1 MRNLMNID
9 NFGTVRSIL
18 NIIQR
23 SDVISKSYSTDA
35 IQQIISDKPDKFS
48 ERKINKAMK
57 VYLERSREYK
67 KFMEK
72 QIAEYNIG
80 KRHLAKIVGE
90 DPDNFTEADINRA
103 ITYLFPSGLYDKQ
116 AKPMMIDP
124 IKMYETRKE
133 AVFDEAGRP
142 HHFLFY
148 TLNPNYYEVLHE
160 IAGSLNRLDKIE
172 DQMLVKKIQ
181 PSSQDKLDIVESQW
195 MEKPELEKILCEK
208 IKDKDYEYFI
218 KSMDRLIQHPVSK
231 HAESFIMKFR
241 KKLLFINQHLIVP
254 KPEYNSD
261 NRPFILVEKCARK
274 NARGQV
280 KVIGNGS
287 GKITINGKDITLFDD
302 IQCRE
307 QTSSS
312 LPAKKK
318 VQMERVVDMKD
329 VTVSSPKRITM
340 TSLLLTRWLASRS
353 SPPRA
358 ERETDWS
365 SDDRSLEYGT
375 PPPIEEPHCYSM
387 CASESSCT
395 ELFNCINCT
404 LQVNKD
410 IIRNLLV
417 EHMRYVGG
425 RLQLLDDLEEN
436 KMDLKNPKYLAKYLK
451 QHEIN
456 ALLLHASFL
465 GQVDAITGLHKCRAD
480 LNHSEQGKGLTP
492 LHLCAF
498 SNSLEGVQYLLA
510 NGANIYLE
518 QIHTPFHYAA
528 FGNAFKVAQYFL
540 QLDVSQK
547 SPYGEETVLH
557 TAAKSKAYNV
567 LKLLAPHN
575 HTLDNL
581 DCNGYAA
588 IHHIADKGD
597 SACLM
602 VLLDAGCKLDLM
614 TKKGDTALHLA
625 AEASCVENV
634 DLLVERGANVHL
646 KNHRDQ
652 TALHIASRSHSFEC
666 VEILLKKGGCDP
678 NIEDSDGRT
687 PLHLALGRSLL
698 AYDVTELLIT
708 WKANINKTDK
718 YGYTPLHIAALNEL
732 SQCVDVLIQHGADLS
747 ARTKGGTSALSII
760 LRKTPTSLNVF
771 KQRLDA
777 SIMLHQ
783 HDLATGEVELRLDFH
798 PLLMH
803 QQQGEIRYLGTFVKE
818 GYKEILEHP
827 LCQAFL
833 HLKWQKIRKYYVGRL
848 VFYLFYVLILTGW
861 VMTALAHNCYNES
874 HGQLDNT
881 QPPLCANTTG
891 INGFLYRHPA
901 LLEVEWYALMV
912 LTILEAFRKLTSIPT
927 YPSVRQFFTQTE
939 NMVEWCVILSV
950 FATSFI
956 YTGRTYTWQSHVGA
970 FAVLCGWSNLMLM
983 IGQLPI
989 FGAYVA
995 MFTSVQAQVFKLL
1008 LAYACLLV
1016 GFTASFC
1023 VIFPRSK
1030 SFSSPHI
1037 GLIKVL
1043 VMMTGELNFEDL
1055 FFPREED
1062 GKSIDSTSWILL
1074 QVSAQLSFVLFLLFV
1089 TIVLMNLLIGIAV
1102 HDIKGL
1108 QKTAG
1113 LAKLVRQ
1120 TKLICDVETALFLG
1134 LMPKRLTKFLRW
1146 TALLLP
1152 SPLRAVLTVR
1162 PLNPRESR
1170 LPRDLLTAAHKI
1182 AKDRKNICGT
1192 LYSRKS
1198 NATTYTYLKS
1208 EPYSTFRRHSPDED
1222 VSVDDY
1228 SIKEELS
1235 ELKKICERNH
1245 QLLRDVMMVLVN
1257 DKRVVNKEED
1267 ENN

>member
-1 MRNLMNID
+1 MEN
-9 NFGTVRSIL
+9 RS
-18 NIIQR
+18 QS
-23 SDVISKSYSTDA
+23 SDS
-35 IQQIISDKPDKFS
+35 P
-48 ERKINKAMK
+48 
-57 VYLERSREYK
+57 
-67 KFMEK
+67 
-72 QIAEYNIG
+72 
-80 KRHLAKIVGE
+80 
-90 DPDNFTEADINRA
+90 
-103 ITYLFPSGLYDKQ
+103 
-116 AKPMMIDP
+116 
-124 IKMYETRKE
+124 
-133 AVFDEAGRP
+133 
-142 HHFLFY
+142 
-148 TLNPNYYEVLHE
+148 
-160 IAGSLNRLDKIE
+160 
-172 DQMLVKKIQ
+172 
-181 PSSQDKLDIVESQW
+181 
-195 MEKPELEKILCEK
+195 
-208 IKDKDYEYFI
+208 
-218 KSMDRLIQHPVSK
+218 
-231 HAESFIMKFR
+231 
-241 KKLLFINQHLIVP
+241 
-254 KPEYNSD
+254 
-261 NRPFILVEKCARK
+261 
-274 NARGQV
+274 
-280 KVIGNGS
+280 
-287 GKITINGKDITLFDD
+287 
-302 IQCRE
+302 
-307 QTSSS
+307 
-312 LPAKKK
+312 PAKKK
-318 VQMERVVDMKD
+318 VQLERIIDIENEAVSIPSPPNRIMK
-329 VTVSSPKRITM
+329 
-340 TSLLLTRWLASRS
+340 SLLLTRWLTSRS
-353 SPPRA
+353 TLRTEP
-358 ERETDWS
+358 ETSWS
-365 SDDRSLEYGT
+365 SDERTLEYGT
-375 PPPIEEPHCYSM
+375 PPPIEEPHCYST
-387 CASESSCT
+387 CPSESSCT
-395 ELFNCINCT
+395 EEINCT
-404 LQVNKD
+404 LQVNKNM
-410 IIRNLLV
+410 IRNLLV

-425 RLQLLDDLEEN
+425 RLQLLDDLEAN
-436 KMDLKNPKYLAKYLK
+436 KIDLEDSERFVKAYR
-451 QHEIN
+451 QHEIDT
-456 ALLLHASFL
+456 LLLYASFL
-465 GQVDAITGLHKCRAD
+465 GREDVIIKLQKCGAD
-480 LNHSEQGKGLTP
+480 LNYSEQGQGLTP

-510 NGANIYLE
+510 NGANMDLRRM
-518 QIHTPFHYAA
+518 HTPFHYAA
-528 FGNAFKVAQYFL
+528 FGDAFKVAQHFL
-540 QLDVSQK
+540 QLGISQE
-547 SPYGEETVLH
+547 SSLGEETVLH
-557 TAAKSKAYNV
+557 AAARSNALNV
-567 LKLLAPHN
+567 LKLLAPCN
-575 HTLDNL
+575 PTLNNL
-581 DCNGYAA
+581 DCNGYGA
-588 IHHIADKGD
+588 IHHVADRGD
-597 SACLM
+597 PACLT
-602 VLLDAGCKLDLM
+602 VLLDAGCELDLM

-634 DLLVERGANVHL
+634 DLLVEKGANVHL

-652 TALHIASRSHSFEC
+652 TALHIAARSHSLEC
-666 VEILLKKGGCDP
+666 VEVLLKKGGCDL
-678 NIEDSDGRT
+678 NVEDSDGRT

-698 AYDVTELLIT
+698 AYDVTEFLIT
-708 WKANINKTDK
+708 WKANVNKTDK

-732 SQCVDVLIQHGADLS
+732 SQCVDILIQHGADLS

-777 SIMLHQ
+777 SITLHQ
-783 HDLATGEVELRLDFH
+783 HGSATGEVELRLDFH

-874 HGQLDNT
+874 HGQLDNA

-901 LLEVEWYALMV
+901 LLELEWYALMV

-927 YPSVRQFFTQTE
+927 YLSVRQFFTQAE

-956 YTGRTYTWQSHVGA
+956 YTGRTYAWQNHVGA

-1043 VMMTGELNFEDL
+1043 VMMTGELDFEDL

-1062 GKSIDSTSWILL
+1062 GHSTDSGGTSWILL

-1089 TIVLMNLLIGIAV
+1089 TIVLMNLLVGIAV

-1134 LMPKRLTKFLRW
+1134 LMPKRLTKFLKW

-1162 PLNPRESR
+1162 PLNPRETR
-1170 LPRDLLTAAHKI
+1170 LPRDLLFAAHKV
-1182 AKDRKNICGT
+1182 AKERKGMSGT

-1198 NATTYTYLKS
+1198 TSTVHTYLKS
-1208 EPYSTFRRHSPDED
+1208 EPYTSFRRRLPEED
-1222 VSVDDY
+1222 VVPFDDY
-1228 SIKEELS
+1228 TIKGELA
-1235 ELKKICERNH
+1235 EVKQICERNH
-1245 QLLRDVMMVLVN
+1245 QLLQDLVMHLVMK
-1257 DKRVVNKEED
+1257 KRGKEED

>member
-1 MRNLMNID
+1 MENI
-9 NFGTVRSIL
+9 
-18 NIIQR
+18 
-23 SDVISKSYSTDA
+23 
-35 IQQIISDKPDKFS
+35 
-48 ERKINKAMK
+48 
-57 VYLERSREYK
+57 
-67 KFMEK
+67 
-72 QIAEYNIG
+72 
-80 KRHLAKIVGE
+80 
-90 DPDNFTEADINRA
+90 
-103 ITYLFPSGLYDKQ
+103 
-116 AKPMMIDP
+116 
-124 IKMYETRKE
+124 
-133 AVFDEAGRP
+133 
-142 HHFLFY
+142 
-148 TLNPNYYEVLHE
+148 
-160 IAGSLNRLDKIE
+160 
-172 DQMLVKKIQ
+172 
-181 PSSQDKLDIVESQW
+181 
-195 MEKPELEKILCEK
+195 
-208 IKDKDYEYFI
+208 
-218 KSMDRLIQHPVSK
+218 
-231 HAESFIMKFR
+231 
-241 KKLLFINQHLIVP
+241 
-254 KPEYNSD
+254 
-261 NRPFILVEKCARK
+261 
-274 NARGQV
+274 
-280 KVIGNGS
+280 
-287 GKITINGKDITLFDD
+287 
-302 IQCRE
+302 
-307 QTSSS
+307 
-312 LPAKKK
+312 
-318 VQMERVVDMKD
+318 
-329 VTVSSPKRITM
+329 TVSISNTPKRTTM
-340 TSLLLTRWLASRS
+340 TSLLLTRWLTSKS
-353 SPPRA
+353 STRTNA
-358 ERETDWS
+358 ETSWS

-387 CASESSCT
+387 CASETSCT
-395 ELFNCINCT
+395 EEINCT

-410 IIRNLLV
+410 IIKNLLV
-417 EHMRYVGG
+417 EHMRHIGG

-436 KMDLKNPKYLAKYLK
+436 KMDLKNPENFAKLYK

-456 ALLLHASFL
+456 ALLLHSSFL
-465 GQVDAITGLHKCRAD
+465 GHVDAIKSLHKYGAD
-480 LNHSEQGKGLTP
+480 LNHSEQGQGLTP

-498 SNSLEGVQYLLA
+498 SNCLEGVQYLLD
-510 NGANIYLE
+510 NGANIHLE
-518 QIHTPFHYAA
+518 QTHTPFHYAA
-528 FGNAFKVAQYFL
+528 FGNACKVTQYFL
-540 QLDVSQK
+540 QLGISQE
-547 SPYGEETVLH
+547 SCYGEETVLH
-557 TAAKSKAYNV
+557 SAARSDAYNV
-567 LKLLAPHN
+567 LKLLAPN
-575 HTLDNL
+575 NPTLDNL

-588 IHHIADKGD
+588 IHHVADRGD
-597 SACLM
+597 PSCLM
-602 VLLDAGCKLDLM
+602 VLLDAGCKLDLT
-614 TKKGDTALHLA
+614 TKKNDTALHLA
-625 AEASCVENV
+625 AAASCVENV

-646 KNHRDQ
+646 RNHRDQ
-652 TALHIASRSHSFEC
+652 TALHIAARSHSLEC

-698 AYDVTELLIT
+698 AYDVTEFLIT
-708 WKANINKTDK
+708 WKANVNKTDK

-732 SQCVDVLIQHGADLS
+732 SQCVDILIQHGADLS

-777 SIMLHQ
+777 SITLHQ
-783 HDLATGEVELRLDFH
+783 HGSATGEAELRLDFH
-798 PLLMH
+798 PLLMN

-848 VFYLFYVLILTGW
+848 IFYLFYVLILTGW

-874 HGQLDNT
+874 HGQLDNG

-912 LTILEAFRKLTSIPT
+912 LTILEVFRKLTSIPT
-927 YPSVRQFFTQTE
+927 YPSVRQFFTQAE

-956 YTGRTYTWQSHVGA
+956 YTGRTYPWQSHVGA

-1055 FFPREED
+1055 FFPHEED
-1062 GKSIDSTSWILL
+1062 GKTIDSGSTSWILL

-1089 TIVLMNLLIGIAV
+1089 TIVLMNLLVGIAV

-1134 LMPKRLTKFLRW
+1134 LMPKRLMKFLRW

-1170 LPRDLLTAAHKI
+1170 LPRDLLAAAHKV
-1182 AKDRKNICGT
+1182 AKERKNCISGT

-1198 NATTYTYLKS
+1198 NATVYTCLKS
-1208 EPYSTFRRHSPDED
+1208 EPYLTFRRHFPEEEISTI
-1222 VSVDDY
+1222 DDY
-1228 SIKEELS
+1228 AIKGELA

-1245 QLLRDVMMVLVN
+1245 QLLQDIVLMLVN
-1257 DKRVVNKEED
+1257 DKRE
-1267 ENN
+1267 

>member
-1 MRNLMNID
+1 
-9 NFGTVRSIL
+9 
-18 NIIQR
+18 
-23 SDVISKSYSTDA
+23 
-35 IQQIISDKPDKFS
+35 
-48 ERKINKAMK
+48 
-57 VYLERSREYK
+57 
-67 KFMEK
+67 ME
-72 QIAEYNIG
+72 
-80 KRHLAKIVGE
+80 
-90 DPDNFTEADINRA
+90 
-103 ITYLFPSGLYDKQ
+103 
-116 AKPMMIDP
+116 
-124 IKMYETRKE
+124 
-133 AVFDEAGRP
+133 
-142 HHFLFY
+142 
-148 TLNPNYYEVLHE
+148 
-160 IAGSLNRLDKIE
+160 NRL
-172 DQMLVKKIQ
+172 
-181 PSSQDKLDIVESQW
+181 
-195 MEKPELEKILCEK
+195 
-208 IKDKDYEYFI
+208 
-218 KSMDRLIQHPVSK
+218 
-231 HAESFIMKFR
+231 
-241 KKLLFINQHLIVP
+241 
-254 KPEYNSD
+254 
-261 NRPFILVEKCARK
+261 
-274 NARGQV
+274 
-280 KVIGNGS
+280 
-287 GKITINGKDITLFDD
+287 
-302 IQCRE
+302 
-307 QTSSS
+307 QTSNSP
-312 LPAKKK
+312 LAKKK
-318 VQMERVVDMKD
+318 VRLERVIDIED
-329 VTVSSPKRITM
+329 EAVSIPSPPNRIM

-353 SPPRA
+353 TPRS
-358 ERETDWS
+358 EPETSWS
-365 SDDRSLEYGT
+365 IDDRSLEYGT

-387 CASESSCT
+387 CPSESSCT
-395 ELFNCINCT
+395 EEINCA
-404 LQVNKD
+404 LQVNKSV
-410 IIRNLLV
+410 IKNLLV

-425 RLQLLDDLEEN
+425 RLQLLDDLDA
-436 KMDLKNPKYLAKYLK
+436 KKIDLEDSERFVKTYK
-451 QHEIN
+451 QHEIDT
-456 ALLLHASFL
+456 LLLYASFL
-465 GQVDAITGLHKCRAD
+465 GRADVIRILHKHGAD
-480 LNHSEQGKGLTP
+480 LNYSEQEQGLTA
-492 LHLCAF
+492 LHLCSF
-498 SNSLEGVQYLLA
+498 SNCLEGVQYLLA
-510 NGANIYLE
+510 NGAFMDLKRM
-518 QIHTPFHYAA
+518 HTPFHYAA
-528 FGNAFKVAQYFL
+528 FGDAFHVAEYFL
-540 QLDVSQK
+540 RLGITQESSL
-547 SPYGEETVLH
+547 GEETVLH
-557 TAAKSKAYNV
+557 TAARSNALNV
-567 LKLLAPHN
+567 LKLLAPCN
-575 HTLDNL
+575 PALNNL

-588 IHHIADKGD
+588 IHHVADRGEP
-597 SACLM
+597 ACLT
-602 VLLDAGCKLDLM
+602 VLLDAGCELDLM

-652 TALHIASRSHSFEC
+652 TALHIASRSHSLEC
-666 VEILLKKGGCDP
+666 VEILLKKGGCDL
-678 NIEDSDGRT
+678 NAEDSDGRT

-698 AYDVTELLIT
+698 AYDVTEFLIT
-708 WKANINKTDK
+708 WKANVNKTDK

-732 SQCVDVLIQHGADLS
+732 SQCVDILIQHGADLS

-777 SIMLHQ
+777 SITLHQ
-783 HDLATGEVELRLDFH
+783 HGSATGEVELRLDFH

-874 HGQLDNT
+874 HGQLDNN
-881 QPPLCANTTG
+881 QRPLCANTTG
-891 INGFLYRHPA
+891 INGFLYRHPV
-901 LLEVEWYALMV
+901 LLELEWYALMV

-927 YPSVRQFFTQTE
+927 YLSVRQFFTQAE

-956 YTGRTYTWQSHVGA
+956 YTGRTYAWQNHVGA

-1062 GKSIDSTSWILL
+1062 STSMDSGGTSWILL

-1089 TIVLMNLLIGIAV
+1089 TIVLMNLLVGIAV

-1162 PLNPRESR
+1162 PLNPRETR
-1170 LPRDLLTAAHKI
+1170 LPRDLLFAAHKV
-1182 AKDRKNICGT
+1182 AKERKNMSGT

-1198 NATTYTYLKS
+1198 TNTMQTYLKS
-1208 EPYSTFRRHSPDED
+1208 DSFSTFRRRLPEED
-1222 VSVDDY
+1222 VVNMDDY
-1228 SIKEELS
+1228 MIKGELA
-1235 ELKKICERNH
+1235 EVKQICERN
-1245 QLLRDVMMVLVN
+1245 QKLLQDLLMHLVMN
-1257 DKRVVNKEED
+1257 KRGSKEED

>member
-1 MRNLMNID
+1 
-9 NFGTVRSIL
+9 
-18 NIIQR
+18 
-23 SDVISKSYSTDA
+23 
-35 IQQIISDKPDKFS
+35 
-48 ERKINKAMK
+48 
-57 VYLERSREYK
+57 
-67 KFMEK
+67 ME
-72 QIAEYNIG
+72 
-80 KRHLAKIVGE
+80 
-90 DPDNFTEADINRA
+90 
-103 ITYLFPSGLYDKQ
+103 
-116 AKPMMIDP
+116 
-124 IKMYETRKE
+124 
-133 AVFDEAGRP
+133 
-142 HHFLFY
+142 
-148 TLNPNYYEVLHE
+148 
-160 IAGSLNRLDKIE
+160 
-172 DQMLVKKIQ
+172 
-181 PSSQDKLDIVESQW
+181 
-195 MEKPELEKILCEK
+195 
-208 IKDKDYEYFI
+208 
-218 KSMDRLIQHPVSK
+218 
-231 HAESFIMKFR
+231 
-241 KKLLFINQHLIVP
+241 
-254 KPEYNSD
+254 NSD
-261 NRPFILVEKCARK
+261 SQA
-274 NARGQV
+274 
-280 KVIGNGS
+280 
-287 GKITINGKDITLFDD
+287 
-302 IQCRE
+302 
-307 QTSSS
+307 SSS
-312 LPAKKK
+312 SPGKKK
-318 VQMERVVDMKD
+318 VQIERIIDMDD
-329 VTVSSPKRITM
+329 VTVSVPSTPKRTTM
-340 TSLLLTRWLASRS
+340 TSLLLTRWLASK
-353 SPPRA
+353 SPSRTKV
-358 ERETDWS
+358 ETSWS
-365 SDDRSLEYGT
+365 TDDHALEYGT
-375 PPPIEEPHCYSM
+375 PPPIEEPHCYSV
-387 CASESSCT
+387 CGSESSCT
-395 ELFNCINCT
+395 EEINCT

-410 IIRNLLV
+410 IIKNLLI
-417 EHMRYVGG
+417 EHMRHVGG
-425 RLQLLDDLEEN
+425 RLQLLDDLEANKIDLEN
-436 KMDLKNPKYLAKYLK
+436 RERFVKLYK

-456 ALLLHASFL
+456 VLLLHASFL
-465 GQVDAITGLHKCRAD
+465 ARVDVIITLHSYGAD
-480 LNHSEQGKGLTP
+480 LNHSEQGQGLTP

-498 SNSLEGVQYLLA
+498 SDCLDGVKYLLS
-510 NGANIYLE
+510 NGANIYLKRT
-518 QIHTPFHYAA
+518 HTPFHYAA
-528 FGNAFKVAQYFL
+528 FGDAFKVAQYFL
-540 QLDVSQK
+540 QLGINQE

-557 TAAKSKAYNV
+557 SAARSNSLSV
-567 LKLLAPHN
+567 LKLLAVHN
-575 HTLDNL
+575 STLNNL

-588 IHHIADKGD
+588 IHHVADRGD
-597 SACLM
+597 PACLT
-602 VLLDAGCKLDLM
+602 VLLDAGCDLDLM
-614 TKKGDTALHLA
+614 TKKGDTALHIA

-652 TALHIASRSHSFEC
+652 TALHIASRSHSLEC

-698 AYDVTELLIT
+698 AYDVTEFLIT
-708 WKANINKTDK
+708 WKANVNKAEK

-732 SQCVDVLIQHGADLS
+732 SQCVDILIQHGANLS
-747 ARTKGGTSALSII
+747 SRTKGGTSALSII

-771 KQRLDA
+771 KQKLDA
-777 SIMLHQ
+777 SITLHQ
-783 HDLATGEVELRLDFH
+783 HGSATGEVELRLDFH

-827 LCQAFL
+827 LCQAFI

-881 QPPLCANTTG
+881 QPPLCANTSG

-912 LTILEAFRKLTSIPT
+912 LTILEAVRKLTSIPT
-927 YPSVRQFFTQTE
+927 YLSVRQFFTQAE

-956 YTGRTYTWQSHVGA
+956 YTGRTYAWQSHVGA

-1062 GKSIDSTSWILL
+1062 GKSTDSGGTSWILL

-1089 TIVLMNLLIGIAV
+1089 TIVLMNLLVGIAV

-1162 PLNPRESR
+1162 PLNPRETR
-1170 LPRDLLTAAHKI
+1170 LPRDLLSAAHKV
-1182 AKDRKNICGT
+1182 AKDRKSMSGT
-1192 LYSRKS
+1192 LCSRKS
-1198 NATTYTYLKS
+1198 NSTTYTYLKS
-1208 EPYSTFRRHSPDED
+1208 EPYSTFHRRTQEED
-1222 VSVDDY
+1222 VPVDDY
-1228 SIKEELS
+1228 AIKGELV
-1235 ELKKICERNH
+1235 ELKSICEKNQ
-1245 QLLRDVMMVLVN
+1245 QLLQDLVVALVN
-1257 DKRVVNKEED
+1257 NKRDVNKEED

>member
-1 MRNLMNID
+1 MAND
-9 NFGTVRSIL
+9 SHVSI
-18 NIIQR
+18 
-23 SDVISKSYSTDA
+23 S
-35 IQQIISDKPDKFS
+35 P
-48 ERKINKAMK
+48 
-57 VYLERSREYK
+57 
-67 KFMEK
+67 
-72 QIAEYNIG
+72 
-80 KRHLAKIVGE
+80 
-90 DPDNFTEADINRA
+90 P
-103 ITYLFPSGLYDKQ
+103 P
-116 AKPMMIDP
+116 
-124 IKMYETRKE
+124 
-133 AVFDEAGRP
+133 
-142 HHFLFY
+142 
-148 TLNPNYYEVLHE
+148 
-160 IAGSLNRLDKIE
+160 
-172 DQMLVKKIQ
+172 
-181 PSSQDKLDIVESQW
+181 
-195 MEKPELEKILCEK
+195 
-208 IKDKDYEYFI
+208 
-218 KSMDRLIQHPVSK
+218 
-231 HAESFIMKFR
+231 
-241 KKLLFINQHLIVP
+241 
-254 KPEYNSD
+254 
-261 NRPFILVEKCARK
+261 
-274 NARGQV
+274 
-280 KVIGNGS
+280 
-287 GKITINGKDITLFDD
+287 
-302 IQCRE
+302 
-307 QTSSS
+307 
-312 LPAKKK
+312 KKK
-318 VQMERVVDMKD
+318 VLLEQIIDMED
-329 VTVSSPKRITM
+329 VTVSTPSTPKRTTM
-340 TSLLLTRWLASRS
+340 TSLLLTRWLASKNT
-353 SPPRA
+353 PRT
-358 ERETDWS
+358 ETETSWTS
-365 SDDRSLEYGT
+365 EDRSLEYGT

-395 ELFNCINCT
+395 EEINCT

-410 IIRNLLV
+410 IIRNLLI
-417 EHMRYVGG
+417 EHMRSVGG
-425 RLQLLDDLEEN
+425 RLQLLDNLEMGKIDLDDPEHV
-436 KMDLKNPKYLAKYLK
+436 LKTYKR
-451 QHEIN
+451 QEIN
-456 ALLLHASFL
+456 TLLLYASFL
-465 GQVDAITGLHKCRAD
+465 GQVDLITGLHKCGAD
-480 LNHSEQGKGLTP
+480 LNHSEQGQGLTA

-510 NGANIYLE
+510 NGVNMNL
-518 QIHTPFHYAA
+518 QRTHTPFHYAA

-540 QLDVSQK
+540 RLGISQE
-547 SPYGEETVLH
+547 SPLGEETVLH
-557 TAAKSKAYNV
+557 AAARSNALNV

-575 HTLDNL
+575 PLLNNL

-588 IHHIADKGD
+588 IHLVADGGD
-597 SACLM
+597 PACLM
-602 VLLDAGCKLDLM
+602 VLLDAGCQLDLM

-634 DLLVERGANVHL
+634 SLLVEKGANVHL
-646 KNHRDQ
+646 KNHRGQ
-652 TALHIASRSHSFEC
+652 TALHIASRCHSLEC
-666 VEILLKKGGCDP
+666 VEVLLKKGDCDP
-678 NIEDSDGRT
+678 NVEDDDGRIS
-687 PLHLALGRSLL
+687 LHLALGRSLL
-698 AYDVTELLIT
+698 AYDVTEFLIT
-708 WKANINKTDK
+708 WKANVNKTDK

-732 SQCVDVLIQHGADLS
+732 SQCVDILIQHGADLS

-771 KQRLDA
+771 KQKLDA
-777 SIMLHQ
+777 SITLHQ
-783 HDLATGEVELRLDFH
+783 HGSATGEVELRLDFH

-874 HGQLDNT
+874 HGQLDNG

-927 YPSVRQFFTQTE
+927 YPSVRQFFTQAE

-956 YTGRTYTWQSHVGA
+956 YTGRTYPWQSHVGA

-1062 GKSIDSTSWILL
+1062 GKATDSGGTSWILL

-1089 TIVLMNLLIGIAV
+1089 TIVLMNLLVGIAV

-1120 TKLICDVETALFLG
+1120 TKLIYDVETALFLG
-1134 LMPKRLTKFLRW
+1134 LLPKRVMKFLRW

-1162 PLNPRESR
+1162 PLNPRETR
-1170 LPRDLLTAAHKI
+1170 LPRELLSAAHKVV
-1182 AKDRKNICGT
+1182 KDRKNAFGT
-1192 LYSRKS
+1192 LCSRKS
-1198 NATTYTYLKS
+1198 NSTMYTYLKS
-1208 EPYSTFRRHSPDED
+1208 EPYSTFRRRSRED
-1222 VSVDDY
+1222 DTSVDECT
-1228 SIKEELS
+1228 IKGELAD
-1235 ELKKICERNH
+1235 LKKICERNH
-1245 QLLRDVMMVLVN
+1245 KLLQDLIMALMI
-1257 DKRVVNKEED
+1257 DKRYNVDKTED
-1267 ENN
+1267 EAN

>member
-1 MRNLMNID
+1 MEMNH
-9 NFGTVRSIL
+9 SQAL
-18 NIIQR
+18 N
-23 SDVISKSYSTDA
+23 S
-35 IQQIISDKPDKFS
+35 P
-48 ERKINKAMK
+48 
-57 VYLERSREYK
+57 
-67 KFMEK
+67 
-72 QIAEYNIG
+72 
-80 KRHLAKIVGE
+80 
-90 DPDNFTEADINRA
+90 
-103 ITYLFPSGLYDKQ
+103 
-116 AKPMMIDP
+116 
-124 IKMYETRKE
+124 
-133 AVFDEAGRP
+133 
-142 HHFLFY
+142 
-148 TLNPNYYEVLHE
+148 
-160 IAGSLNRLDKIE
+160 
-172 DQMLVKKIQ
+172 
-181 PSSQDKLDIVESQW
+181 
-195 MEKPELEKILCEK
+195 
-208 IKDKDYEYFI
+208 
-218 KSMDRLIQHPVSK
+218 
-231 HAESFIMKFR
+231 
-241 KKLLFINQHLIVP
+241 
-254 KPEYNSD
+254 
-261 NRPFILVEKCARK
+261 
-274 NARGQV
+274 
-280 KVIGNGS
+280 
-287 GKITINGKDITLFDD
+287 
-302 IQCRE
+302 
-307 QTSSS
+307 
-312 LPAKKK
+312 PAKKK
-318 VQMERVVDMKD
+318 VQMERIIDMED
-329 VTVSSPKRITM
+329 VTVSIPNSSKRTTM
-340 TSLLLTRWLASRS
+340 TSLLLTRWLASK
-353 SPPRA
+353 SPHHT
-358 ERETDWS
+358 EVETNWS
-365 SDDRSLEYGT
+365 SDDQSLEYGT

-395 ELFNCINCT
+395 EEINCT

-410 IIRNLLV
+410 IIKNLLV
-417 EHMRYVGG
+417 EHMRHIGG

-436 KMDLKNPKYLAKYLK
+436 KMDLKNPEHFVKYYK
-451 QHEIN
+451 QQEVN

-465 GQVDAITGLHKCRAD
+465 GRIDAIAGLHKCGAD
-480 LNHSEQGKGLTP
+480 LNHSEQGQGLTP
-492 LHLCAF
+492 LHLSAF
-498 SNSLEGVQYLLA
+498 SNSLESVQYLLT
-510 NGANIYLE
+510 NGANIHLGRT
-518 QIHTPFHYAA
+518 HTPFHYAA

-540 QLDVSQK
+540 HLGVSQE
-547 SPYGEETVLH
+547 SPCGEETVLH
-557 TAAKSKAYNV
+557 TAARSNAYNV
-567 LKLLAPHN
+567 LKLLASNN
-575 HTLDNL
+575 HTLNNL

-588 IHHIADKGD
+588 IHHVADRGD
-597 SACLM
+597 PAGLL
-602 VLLDAGCKLDLM
+602 VLLDAGCELDLM

-625 AEASCVENV
+625 AESSCVENV
-634 DLLVERGANVHL
+634 DLLVEKGANVHL

-652 TALHIASRSHSFEC
+652 TALHIASRSHSLEC

-678 NIEDSDGRT
+678 NIEDNDGRT

-698 AYDVTELLIT
+698 AYDVTELLIM

-732 SQCVDVLIQHGADLS
+732 SQCVDILIQHGADLS

-777 SIMLHQ
+777 SITLHQ
-783 HDLATGEVELRLDFH
+783 HGSATGEAELRLDFH

-901 LLEVEWYALMV
+901 LLEMEWYALMV

-927 YPSVRQFFTQTE
+927 YPSVRQFFTQAE

-956 YTGRTYTWQSHVGA
+956 YTGRTYAWQSHVGA

-1062 GKSIDSTSWILL
+1062 GKSIDSGGTSWILL

-1089 TIVLMNLLIGIAV
+1089 TIVLMNLLVGIAV

-1134 LMPKRLTKFLRW
+1134 LIPKRLTKLLRW

-1170 LPRDLLTAAHKI
+1170 LPRDLLSAAHKVV
-1182 AKDRKNICGT
+1182 KDRKNMSGT
-1192 LYSRKS
+1192 LCSRKS
-1198 NATTYTYLKS
+1198 NATAYTYLKS
-1208 EPYSTFRRHSPDED
+1208 EPYSTFRRRSPEED

-1228 SIKEELS
+1228 SVKGDLA
-1235 ELKKICERNH
+1235 ELKKICDKNH
-1245 QLLRDVMMVLVN
+1245 QLLQDVVMALMN
-1257 DKRVVNKEED
+1257 DKRIVNKEKD

>member
-1 MRNLMNID
+1 
-9 NFGTVRSIL
+9 
-18 NIIQR
+18 
-23 SDVISKSYSTDA
+23 
-35 IQQIISDKPDKFS
+35 
-48 ERKINKAMK
+48 
-57 VYLERSREYK
+57 
-67 KFMEK
+67 ME
-72 QIAEYNIG
+72 
-80 KRHLAKIVGE
+80 
-90 DPDNFTEADINRA
+90 
-103 ITYLFPSGLYDKQ
+103 
-116 AKPMMIDP
+116 
-124 IKMYETRKE
+124 
-133 AVFDEAGRP
+133 
-142 HHFLFY
+142 
-148 TLNPNYYEVLHE
+148 
-160 IAGSLNRLDKIE
+160 
-172 DQMLVKKIQ
+172 
-181 PSSQDKLDIVESQW
+181 
-195 MEKPELEKILCEK
+195 
-208 IKDKDYEYFI
+208 
-218 KSMDRLIQHPVSK
+218 
-231 HAESFIMKFR
+231 
-241 KKLLFINQHLIVP
+241 
-254 KPEYNSD
+254 
-261 NRPFILVEKCARK
+261 
-274 NARGQV
+274 
-280 KVIGNGS
+280 
-287 GKITINGKDITLFDD
+287 
-302 IQCRE
+302 
-307 QTSSS
+307 
-312 LPAKKK
+312 
-318 VQMERVVDMKD
+318 D
-329 VTVSSPKRITM
+329 VTVSVPSTPKQTTT
-340 TSLLLTRWLASRS
+340 TSLLVARWLTSKN
-353 SPPRA
+353 PPRT
-358 ERETDWS
+358 EPETSWS

-395 ELFNCINCT
+395 EEINCT

-410 IIRNLLV
+410 VIRNLLV
-417 EHMRYVGG
+417 EHMRHVGG
-425 RLQLLDDLEEN
+425 RLHLLEDLEED
-436 KMDLKNPKYLAKYLK
+436 KIKADNPEHFVKLHK

-465 GQVDAITGLHKCRAD
+465 NRVDLITNLHKCGAD
-480 LNHSEQGKGLTP
+480 LNHSEQGQGLTP

-498 SNSLEGVQYLLA
+498 SNSLEGVRYLLA
-510 NGANIYLE
+510 NGANVHLKRT
-518 QIHTPFHYAA
+518 HTPFHYAA
-528 FGNAFKVAQYFL
+528 FGNACKVAQYFL
-540 QLDVSQK
+540 QLGFSQE
-547 SPYGEETVLH
+547 SPFGEETVLH
-557 TAAKSKAYNV
+557 SAARSNALNV
-567 LKLLAPHN
+567 LKILAPGN
-575 HTLDNL
+575 PTLNNL

-588 IHHIADKGD
+588 IHHVADRGD
-597 SACLM
+597 SASLM
-602 VLLDAGCKLDLM
+602 VLLDAGCELDL
-614 TKKGDTALHLA
+614 TTRKGETALHIA
-625 AEASCVENV
+625 AEAACVENV
-634 DLLVERGANVHL
+634 DLLVEKGANVHL
-646 KNHRDQ
+646 KNHRNQ
-652 TALHIASRSHSFEC
+652 TALHIASRSHSLES

-678 NIEDSDGRT
+678 NVEDSDGRT
-687 PLHLALGRSLL
+687 PLHLGLGRSLL
-698 AYDVTELLIT
+698 AYDVTEFLIT
-708 WKANINKTDK
+708 WKANVNKTDK

-732 SQCVDVLIQHGADLS
+732 SQCVDILIQHGADLS
-747 ARTKGGTSALSII
+747 ARTKGGTSVLSII

-777 SIMLHQ
+777 SITLHQ
-783 HDLATGEVELRLDFH
+783 HGSAAGEVELRLDFH

-881 QPPLCANTTG
+881 HPPLCANTTG

-912 LTILEAFRKLTSIPT
+912 LTILEATRKLTSIPT
-927 YPSVRQFFTQTE
+927 YLSVRQFFMQAE

-956 YTGRTYTWQSHVGA
+956 YTGRTYAWQSHVGA

-1062 GKSIDSTSWILL
+1062 GKSSDSGGTSWILL

-1089 TIVLMNLLIGIAV
+1089 TIVLMNLLVGIAV

-1134 LMPKRLTKFLRW
+1134 LMPKRLTKILRW

-1162 PLNPRESR
+1162 PLNPRETR
-1170 LPRDLLTAAHKI
+1170 LPRDLLVAAHKV
-1182 AKDRKNICGT
+1182 AKDRKNMPRT
-1192 LYSRKS
+1192 LCSRKT
-1198 NATTYTYLKS
+1198 NAAGFTCLKS
-1208 EPYSTFRRHSPDED
+1208 EPYSTYRRCSPRED
-1222 VSVDDY
+1222 VSLDDY
-1228 SIKEELS
+1228 TMKGELT

-1245 QLLRDVMMVLVN
+1245 QLLQDLVVMLVN
-1257 DKRVVNKEED
+1257 DKRAATKEQEED
-1267 ENN
+1267 N

>member
-1 MRNLMNID
+1 
-9 NFGTVRSIL
+9 
-18 NIIQR
+18 
-23 SDVISKSYSTDA
+23 
-35 IQQIISDKPDKFS
+35 
-48 ERKINKAMK
+48 
-57 VYLERSREYK
+57 
-67 KFMEK
+67 MENHS
-72 QIAEYNIG
+72 QASCS
-80 KRHLAKIVGE
+80 
-90 DPDNFTEADINRA
+90 
-103 ITYLFPSGLYDKQ
+103 PS
-116 AKPMMIDP
+116 M
-124 IKMYETRKE
+124 
-133 AVFDEAGRP
+133 
-142 HHFLFY
+142 
-148 TLNPNYYEVLHE
+148 
-160 IAGSLNRLDKIE
+160 
-172 DQMLVKKIQ
+172 
-181 PSSQDKLDIVESQW
+181 
-195 MEKPELEKILCEK
+195 
-208 IKDKDYEYFI
+208 
-218 KSMDRLIQHPVSK
+218 
-231 HAESFIMKFR
+231 
-241 KKLLFINQHLIVP
+241 
-254 KPEYNSD
+254 
-261 NRPFILVEKCARK
+261 
-274 NARGQV
+274 
-280 KVIGNGS
+280 
-287 GKITINGKDITLFDD
+287 
-302 IQCRE
+302 
-307 QTSSS
+307 
-312 LPAKKK
+312 KKK
-318 VQMERVVDMKD
+318 VQIERNVDMEDGK
-329 VTVSSPKRITM
+329 VTVSVPSTPKRTTV
-340 TSLLLTRWLASRS
+340 TSLILTRWLASKS
-353 SPPRA
+353 SPRTEP
-358 ERETDWS
+358 ETSWS
-365 SDDRSLEYGT
+365 SDERSLEYGT

-395 ELFNCINCT
+395 EEINWT
-404 LQVNKD
+404 LQINKD
-410 IIRNLLV
+410 IIRNLLT
-417 EHMRYVGG
+417 EHMRQVGG
-425 RLQLLDDLEEN
+425 RVQLLEDLEEN
-436 KMDLKNPKYLAKYLK
+436 KIDENPKRLVKLYK
-451 QHEIN
+451 QQEIN
-456 ALLLHASFL
+456 ALLLYACFLDRASL
-465 GQVDAITGLHKCRAD
+465 IKTLHKCGAD
-480 LNHSEQGKGLTP
+480 LNHSEQGQGLTP

-498 SNSLEGVQYLLA
+498 NNSLEGVQYLLA
-510 NGANIYLE
+510 NGANFYVE
-518 QIHTPFHYAA
+518 RAHTPFHYAA
-528 FGNAFKVAQYFL
+528 FRNAFKVAQYFF
-540 QLDVSQK
+540 QLGLSQE
-547 SPYGEETVLH
+547 SFFGDETVLH
-557 TAAKSKAYNV
+557 AAARSSAFNV

-575 HTLDNL
+575 PTLNSL

-588 IHHIADKGD
+588 IHHVADRGD
-597 SACLM
+597 PSCLL
-602 VLLDAGCKLDLM
+602 VLIDAGCDLDLR
-614 TKKGDTALHLA
+614 TKKGDTALHIA
-625 AEASCVENV
+625 AQASCVENV
-634 DLLVERGANVHL
+634 DLLVEKGANTHL

-652 TALHIASRSHSFEC
+652 TALHIAARSHSLES

-678 NIEDSDGRT
+678 NMEDSDGRT
-687 PLHLALGRSLL
+687 ALHLALGRSLL
-698 AYDVTELLIT
+698 AYDVTEFLIT
-708 WKANINKTDK
+708 WKADVNKTDK

-732 SQCVDVLIQHGADLS
+732 SQCVDILIQHGADLS

-777 SIMLHQ
+777 SITLHQ
-783 HDLATGEVELRLDFH
+783 HGSATGEVELRLDFH

-848 VFYLFYVLILTGW
+848 IFYLFYVLILTGW

-874 HGQLDNT
+874 HGQSDNT

-927 YPSVRQFFTQTE
+927 YVSVRQFFTQAE

-956 YTGRTYTWQSHVGA
+956 YTGRTYPWQSHVGA

-1043 VMMTGELNFEDL
+1043 VMMTGELDFEDL
-1055 FFPREED
+1055 FFPQGED
-1062 GKSIDSTSWILL
+1062 GKSSDSSGTSWILL

-1089 TIVLMNLLIGIAV
+1089 TIVLMNLLVGIAV

-1120 TKLICDVETALFLG
+1120 TKLIYDVETALFLG
-1134 LMPKRLTKFLRW
+1134 MMPKRLTKILRW

-1162 PLNPRESR
+1162 PLNPRETR

-1182 AKDRKNICGT
+1182 PKERKNLTGT
-1192 LYSRKS
+1192 LCSRKS
-1198 NATTYTYLKS
+1198 NSTAYTYLKS
-1208 EPYSTFRRHSPDED
+1208 EPYSTFRRRMPEED
-1222 VSVDDY
+1222 ISVDDF
-1228 SIKEELS
+1228 SIKGELN

-1245 QLLRDVMMVLVN
+1245 ELLQDLVMTLVN
-1257 DKRVVNKEED
+1257 DKHEKEE
-1267 ENN
+1267 EKNN